1 MAPPK
6 QYLGNK
12 TRGGSD
18 QFQWDSVKEE
28 KYRENYLGHS
38 VMAPLGRWQRGK
50 DLTWFTK
57 KGQHGHNA
65 KSSGELEIA
74 RLKLQEEELMLK
86 VLSGEVIEYGN
97 KLDKFGVNKLTAK
110 TVQAEIN
117 LNEKEV
123 EQMPGVGY
131 NSIGIGPSLREQL
144 SQVSHS
150 VLQAKG
156 MGDDGKTPLPTP
168 VSRSGAT
175 KKEIGVSG
183 REDDESRHSS
193 SHRSHRRFPAFL
205 CPVSSDVSWSLSQ
218 SDVVHFRER
227 SPSESKSSSR
237 HHHHRHHH
245 SDRRESDR
253 SERRDGSKQSLE
265 HHSSKSLPSSSRRER
280 SRSR

>member
-1 MAPPK
+1 MAGCVTVTRSLISTVITEKNFSSVKTPLIQQHGEREAASSGYLLKARCCCDIDIRFFLRAIMAPPK

-12 TRGGSD
+12 TRGGAD

-57 KGQHGHNA
+57 KGQQGHNA
-65 KSSGELEIA
+65 KTSGELEIA

-86 VLSGEVIEYGN
+86 VLSGEVIDFGN

-144 SQVSHS
+144 TQVSHS

-156 MGDDGKTPLPTP
+156 MGDDGKTPLP
-168 VSRSGAT
+168 SSAT
-175 KKEIGVSG
+175 SSSLQKKDSSSSG
-183 REDDESRHSS
+183 RADEESRRSS
-193 SHRSHRRFPAFL
+193 SH
-205 CPVSSDVSWSLSQ
+205 
-218 SDVVHFRER
+218 
-227 SPSESKSSSR
+227 KI
-237 HHHHRHHH
+237 HHRY
-245 SDRRESDR
+245 SC
-253 SERRDGSKQSLE
+253 LWPA
-265 HHSSKSLPSSSRRER
+265 SLPECRQVN
-280 SRSR
+280 

>member
-1 MAPPK
+1 MTAALCAAHPTSSLTGMTAFESSWARFTDRSRINMAPPK

-156 MGDDGKTPLPTP
+156 MGDDGKTPLPMP
-168 VSRSGAT
+168 VSSSGVT
-175 KKEIGVSG
+175 KKEISALG
-183 REDDESRHSS
+183 RDNDESRRSS
-193 SHRSHRRFPAFL
+193 SHKSHRRFGVFCVL
-205 CPVSSDVSWSLSQ
+205 FS
-218 SDVVHFRER
+218 
-227 SPSESKSSSR
+227 
-237 HHHHRHHH
+237 
-245 SDRRESDR
+245 
-253 SERRDGSKQSLE
+253 
-265 HHSSKSLPSSSRRER
+265 
-280 SRSR
+280 

>member
-1 MAPPK
+1 MAYAMNAIVFDLFTNNSMAPPK

-12 TRGGSD
+12 TRGGAD

-57 KGQHGHNA
+57 KGQQGHNA
-65 KSSGELEIA
+65 RSSGELEIA

-97 KLDKFGVNKLTAK
+97 KLDKFGINKLTAK

-131 NSIGIGPSLREQL
+131 NAIGIGPSLREQL
-144 SQVSHS
+144 TQVSHS

-156 MGDDGKTPLPTP
+156 MGDDGKTPLPSSVT
-168 VSRSGAT
+168 SSSIHQ
-175 KKEIGVSG
+175 KEVVALGKG
-183 REDDESRHSS
+183 DEESRHSI
-193 SHRSHRRFPAFL
+193 SHRSLHR
-205 CPVSSDVSWSLSQ
+205 
-218 SDVVHFRER
+218 
-227 SPSESKSSSR
+227 
-237 HHHHRHHH
+237 
-245 SDRRESDR
+245 
-253 SERRDGSKQSLE
+253 
-265 HHSSKSLPSSSRRER
+265 
-280 SRSR
+280 

>member
-12 TRGGSD
+12 TRGGAD

-57 KGQHGHNA
+57 KGQQGHNA
-65 KSSGELEIA
+65 KTAGELEVA

-86 VLSGEVIEYGN
+86 VLSGEVIDYGN
-97 KLDKFGVNKLTAK
+97 KLDKFGINKLTAK
-110 TVQAEIN
+110 TVQTEIT

-144 SQVSHS
+144 TQVSHS

-156 MGDDGKTPLPTP
+156 MGDDGKTPLPSSAPSSNLQKKDTSASGKADDD
-168 VSRSGAT
+168 SR
-175 KKEIGVSG
+175 
-183 REDDESRHSS
+183 RSS
-193 SHRSHRRFPAFL
+193 SHKSHHRYCLF
-205 CPVSSDVSWSLSQ
+205 SLS
-218 SDVVHFRER
+218 HAL
-227 SPSESKSSSR
+227 SR
-237 HHHHRHHH
+237 V
-245 SDRRESDR
+245 
-253 SERRDGSKQSLE
+253 
-265 HHSSKSLPSSSRRER
+265 LPVRTIL
-280 SRSR
+280 

>member
-1 MAPPK
+1 MTFSIDVMAPPK

-12 TRGGSD
+12 TRGGAD

-57 KGQHGHNA
+57 KGQYGHNA

-97 KLDKFGVNKLTAK
+97 KLDKFGINKLTAK

-144 SQVSHS
+144 TQVSHS

-156 MGDDGKTPLPTP
+156 MGDDGKTPLPSSATRSSVP
-168 VSRSGAT
+168 KKDPNANEKGESGSRQSA
-175 KKEIGVSG
+175 
-183 REDDESRHSS
+183 
-193 SHRSHRRFPAFL
+193 
-205 CPVSSDVSWSLSQ
+205 SL
-218 SDVVHFRER
+218 
-227 SPSESKSSSR
+227 KS
-237 HHHHRHHH
+237 HHRYFLLQFLFAEF
-245 SDRRESDR
+245 R
-253 SERRDGSKQSLE
+253 
-265 HHSSKSLPSSSRRER
+265 
-280 SRSR
+280 

>member
-12 TRGGSD
+12 TRGGAD

-57 KGQHGHNA
+57 KGQQGHNA
-65 KSSGELEIA
+65 KTSGELEIA

-131 NSIGIGPSLREQL
+131 NALGIGPSLREQL
-144 SQVSHS
+144 TQVSHA
-150 VLQAKG
+150 VLQGKG
-156 MGDDGKTPLPTP
+156 MGDDGRTPLPSSVTSSSVP
-168 VSRSGAT
+168 KKDIGASG
-175 KKEIGVSG
+175 KG
-183 REDDESRHSS
+183 DHDESRRSS
-193 SHRSHRRFPAFL
+193 SHKGHHRY
-205 CPVSSDVSWSLSQ
+205 CQ
-218 SDVVHFRER
+218 
-227 SPSESKSSSR
+227 SSR
-237 HHHHRHHH
+237 CLFHRTAVCFSSGTAFF
-245 SDRRESDR
+245 SDASPHKIFQ
-253 SERRDGSKQSLE
+253 GSISI
-265 HHSSKSLPSSSRRER
+265 
-280 SRSR
+280 